1 MTLNAI
7 RLLAIVSLSLTSAH
21 AQAASV
27 ASANGELPL
36 LGVIGAGV
44 LAGGV
49 LSLMRTRHQ
58 K

>member
-1 MTLNAI
+1 MTMNAV
-7 RLLAIVSLSLTSAH
+7 RLLAIISFSISSAH
-21 AQAASV
+21 AQAGSV

-36 LGVIGAGV
+36 LGVIGIGV
-44 LAGGV
+44 LTGGI